1 MVLLPLGTQWQEAN
15 MHRGPGER
23 AGGSGLAW
31 RSPARTD
38 TLAHSPS
45 GIPGCGSAPGQRR
58 RRAPAATHARR
69 PGRGGRVPPFPRSSP
84 SPPPLRLLS
93 PPPPV
98 ARAPAPPS
106 ARASVERVPRT
117 RDPGRARDTLTPT
130 RGEPWEEEAEGWQ
143 ALVAGVPWQWPAS
156 PPSPPLRQAGPGRL
170 LPLRPRSPRL
180 PHAPDSALLCSAPGT
195 WLRVGDGGRARP
207 APAGRVPPWERIL
220 GPRTKPPPP
229 ESDMRAWYGYPRK
242 WLIVTNSSTHGY
254 F

>member
-38 TLAHSPS
+38 TLAHAPS
-45 GIPGCGSAPGQRR
+45 RIPGCGSAPGQRR

-170 LPLRPRSPRL
+170 LPLRPRSLRL
-180 PHAPDSALLCSAPGT
+180 LVTL
-195 WLRVGDGGRARP
+195 VP
-207 APAGRVPPWERIL
+207 APAPPRARQRPALL
-220 GPRTKPPPP
+220 GPRDLAAGGGWRASPTCTRREDSTVGEDSWTKDETPSP
-229 ESDMRAWYGYPRK
+229 
-242 WLIVTNSSTHGY
+242 
-254 F
+254 